1 VFARWQGLSP
11 GVRLALVSAICAA
24 FTALALTATMDRLH
38 YDAEKARANRFGST
52 LTTELAAMAVEPT
65 IARDPIRLS
74 ALATRVS
81 RLNEVDSVSFYSID
95 NQALATAGKRVDASR
110 PHFTQPIV
118 FEDAV
123 AGYASLALNEP
134 AFASAAPRVWLWL
147 VALAAVAISALVGF
161 LAGRDPRDDD
171 APVIDADAPA
181 FEDEPHP
188 TEVFL
193 LIVNLFNQISL
204 PSNERQHVLGVCDER
219 LKRVCALY
227 NGRSIDLPGTGLLL
241 AFDDDG
247 DPDRCFG
254 VLCAALL
261 AVEVLEDLN
270 HGHLDDLK
278 PTLVFRFGMHLG
290 PDTKHLVDLI
300 DTDAARDAVVLSGVA
315 ANHTVA
321 VSSDLFAR
329 LPRAE
334 RFVAETRQHPL
345 LGTLSTS
352 HGVECQIV
360 RSLAESYRGLLDRQA
375 ALLTGQDPSTSS
387 PSAF

>member
-1 VFARWQGLSP
+1 MA
-11 GVRLALVSAICAA
+11 
-24 FTALALTATMDRLH
+24 
-38 YDAEKARANRFGST
+38 
-52 LTTELAAMAVEPT
+52 TELAAMAVEPT
-65 IARDPIRLS
+65 IARDAIRLS

-81 RLNEVDSVSFYSID
+81 RLAEVDSVRFYSID
-95 NQALATAGKRVDASR
+95 NQALATAGKNVDPSR
-110 PHFTQPIV
+110 AHFTAPIV

-123 AGYASLALNEP
+123 AGYASLVLNEA
-134 AFASAAPRVWLWL
+134 AFVTALPRLWLWGVGLCAVAASALL
-147 VALAAVAISALVGF
+147 GF
-161 LAGRDPRDDD
+161 LAGPRIRDELTTVSDVRET
-171 APVIDADAPA
+171 AL
-181 FEDEPHP
+181 EDEPQP
-188 TEVFL
+188 PEVFL

-204 PSNERQHVLGVCDER
+204 PSNERQHVLGICAER

-247 DPDRCFG
+247 DPDRIFG

-270 HGHLDDLK
+270 HGHLDNLK
-278 PTLVFRFGMHLG
+278 PALVFRFGMHLG

-300 DTDAARDAVVLSGVA
+300 DSDAARDAVVLSGVA
-315 ANHTVA
+315 TNHTVA
-321 VSSDLFAR
+321 VSSDLFER
-329 LPRAE
+329 MPRAE
-334 RFVAETRQHPL
+334 RFVVETRQHPL

-352 HGVECQIV
+352 GNAECQIV